1 MEQRAQSK
9 KRYLSASYLTSGA
22 VFYGTL
28 LFFISRV
35 FLLFQLFGDAYNRKQ
50 LDQAPPDGFTFLGIV
65 GSLIVIGVIGL
76 AFLLLVQ
83 NRQKKLRLK
92 KGNFYLLLNVL
103 FVAWGAINAVSNLVD
118 MVVFFEFVYLLDF
131 ITAIVGIIVPSILL
145 QLADRKQ
152 GIPRDTALYSCAIAS
167 TALTT
172 LAALIVI
179 LFLRGG
185 YKDTPFAFV
194 RELIFR
200 AGMLCFSIAGLMKA
214 IKIRRELPEIVDAV
228 IRETP
233 KLKPKPESKAAASK
247 QKAAANGKIEC
258 PDCGKKLEPGTLVC
272 TRCGYDLSTPS
283 LFDDEYEDEEPLAP
297 ESPMYDGPEY
307 ETEEEPPVPPPEPE
321 APPVRNDVCVRCGKH
336 KPPFL
341 STCPYCGYFPGDTEE
356 EQQRERDSSASGDRQ
371 TEPAGSEPRQER
383 RCEHCGKRIP
393 GGLSTCPYCGFHP
406 ADVRRAPEPAPDA
419 IPDRLFDDE
428 PEEEMIF
435 CPRCDYEV
443 PKSTQICPHCG
454 FPFPEERQTARIP
467 RPTGRIPRIPDPRH
481 LNEKNSI
488 DCPECGRRYSA
499 ARNVCPYCG
508 YDIYND

>member
-9 KRYLSASYLTSGA
+9 KRYLSASYLTGRA

-28 LFFISRV
+28 LFFIARV
-35 FLLFQLFGDAYNRKQ
+35 FLLFQLFGDAYKRKQ

-65 GSLIVIGVIGL
+65 GSLLIIGVIGL

-83 NRQKKLRLK
+83 YRQKKIRLK
-92 KGNFYLLLNVL
+92 KGNFYLLMNVL
-103 FVAWGAINAVSNLVD
+103 FVIWGAINAVSNLVD
-118 MVVFFEFVYLLDF
+118 MIVFFEFVYFLDF
-131 ITAIVGIIVPSILL
+131 VTAIIGIIIPSLLL
-145 QLADRKQ
+145 QLTDRKQ
-152 GIPRDTALYSCAIAS
+152 GIPQDTALFSCAVAS
-167 TALTT
+167 TALSTI
-172 LAALIVI
+172 AALIVV

-200 AGMLCFSIAGLMKA
+200 AGMISFSVAGLLKA
-214 IKIRRELPEIVDAV
+214 IQIRRELPEIVDAV
-228 IRETP
+228 IKATP
-233 KLKPKPESKAAASK
+233 KVKPVPKAASP
-247 QKAAANGKIEC
+247 KAKANPGGKIEC
-258 PDCGKKLEPGTLVC
+258 PDCGKKLEPGTRVC

-283 LFDDEYEDEEPLAP
+283 LFDDEEEEPLEPDA
-297 ESPMYDGPEY
+297 PMYDGPEY
-307 ETEEEPPVPPPEPE
+307 ETEEEPPAPPPEPE
-321 APPVRNDVCVRCGKH
+321 APPVRNDICARCGKH

-341 STCPYCGYFPGDTEE
+341 STCPYCGYFPGDPAEE
-356 EQQRERDSSASGDRQ
+356 EQQPERDFSPSATRPA
-371 TEPAGSEPRQER
+371 EPAAPEAKQER

-393 GGLSTCPYCGFHP
+393 GGLATCPYCGFHP
-406 ADVRRAPEPAPDA
+406 ADARRAPEPPRDA
-419 IPDRLFDDE
+419 VPERLFDDE

-454 FPFPEERQTARIP
+454 YPFPEERQTARIP
-467 RPTGRIPRIPDPRH
+467 RPTGRIPRVADPRH

-508 YDIYND
+508 YDIYGD

>member
-9 KRYLSASYLTSGA
+9 KRFLSASYLTSRA

-28 LFFISRV
+28 LFFVSRV
-35 FLLFQLFGDAYNRKQ
+35 FLLFQLFGDAYKRKQ

-65 GSLIVIGVIGL
+65 GSLLIIGVIGL

-83 NRQKKLRLK
+83 YRQKKLRLK

-103 FVAWGAINAVSNLVD
+103 FVVWGAINAVGNFID

-131 ITAIVGIIVPSILL
+131 VTAIVGIIVPSVLL

-152 GIPRDTALYSCAIAS
+152 GIPRDTALFSCAIAA

-200 AGMLCFSIAGLMKA
+200 AGLLSFSIAGLMNA

-228 IRETP
+228 IKATP
-233 KLKPKPESKAAASK
+233 KPKPEPKAAAQK
-247 QKAAANGKIEC
+247 QKTVVNGKIEC
-258 PDCGKKLEPGTLVC
+258 PDCGKKLEPGTKIC

-283 LFDDEYEDEEPLAP
+283 LFDDEEEEPLEP
-297 ESPMYDGPEY
+297 EAPMYDEPVVEP
-307 ETEEEPPVPPPEPE
+307 EEEAPAPEPEPE
-321 APPVRNDVCVRCGKH
+321 APPVRNDICARCGKR

-341 STCPYCGYFPGDTEE
+341 STCPHCGYFPGDPSEQ
-356 EQQRERDSSASGDRQ
+356 EQQQRVVEAQPETNRSVESTAAQ
-371 TEPAGSEPRQER
+371 PKQER

-393 GGLSTCPYCGFHP
+393 GGLATCPYCGFHP
-406 ADVRRAPEPAPDA
+406 ADARRAQEPPKDAVPE
-419 IPDRLFDDE
+419 RLFDDE

-454 FPFPEERQTARIP
+454 YPFPEEHHTARIP
-467 RPTGRIPRIPDPRH
+467 RPTGRIPRVSDPRH

-508 YDIYND
+508 YDIYNE